1 MEISFI
7 KMIQTI
13 YKELPFEKIAYL
25 ERPEFIKGQEASF
38 RENLRASMAKYGF
51 KDPVYCWYKS
61 KAYGNKIKIIVGNN
75 RMVVAKELNIKIV
88 PAVITN
94 FKADEFPLEG
104 KILNTDEE
112 VRALFYLPKQLQVR
126 RDKNGDIDQVMPA
139 HFPTVQQH
147 YV

>member
-1 MEISFI
+1 
-7 KMIQTI
+7 
-13 YKELPFEKIAYL
+13 
-25 ERPEFIKGQEASF
+25 
-38 RENLRASMAKYGF
+38 MAKYGF
-51 KDPVYCWYKS
+51 KDPVYCWYNS

-75 RMVVAKELNIKIV
+75 RMVVAKELKIPIV

-94 FKADEFPLEG
+94 FKAEEFPLEG

-126 RDKNGDIDQVMPA
+126 RDKNGDIDQVMPP
-139 HFPTVQQH
+139 HFPTVKEH